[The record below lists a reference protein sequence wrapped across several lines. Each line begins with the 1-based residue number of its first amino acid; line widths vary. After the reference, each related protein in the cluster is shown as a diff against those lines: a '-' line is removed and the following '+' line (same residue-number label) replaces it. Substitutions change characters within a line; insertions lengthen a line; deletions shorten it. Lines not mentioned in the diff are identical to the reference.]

1 MAVHPLTVL
10 NRELAAR
17 GYHHKPTARL
27 LAELALL
34 LAMAAGGA
42 AAYFLLHGAVPKAAA
57 LLVMALGNLGITT
70 HTHSSSHNGT
80 SPKLWVNKALTLLG
94 YGVWFGTSAHYWW
107 NKHVAVHHA
116 TPNVVGLDDDVD
128 LLPWF
133 ALTEEQFQQGG
144 PLRRAYYR
152 VQWLV
157 VPLAVGLTAL
167 NMIRAS
173 WVYLAEAAR
182 DPRRRTPL
190 LWLDVAM
197 VCAHYLVWIG
207 IPLLWFPA
215 GQVIVFYL
223 LRSALLGWA
232 VFATA
237 APAHFPVEAR
247 FLPTE
252 GHASRGEYRKHSD
265 YLLLQTVTTVNYR
278 TGPLGRLL
286 CCGAE
291 FQIEH
296 HLFPGISHTWYPQI
310 SPLLQRFC
318 EENGYPYRTL
328 GWGEGIVKSLMVFK
342 RPKRVEPAL
351 EALRQR
357 VQTHLDAGL
366 EPMLA
371 EA

>member
-1 MAVHPLTVL
+1 MHPLTVL

-17 GYHHKPTARL
+17 GFHRKPTARL

-42 AAYFLLHGAVPKAAA
+42 AAYFLVHGIVLKAAA

-80 SPKLWVNKALTLLG
+80 SPRLWVNKALTLFG

-133 ALTEEQFQQGG
+133 ALTEEQFQEGG

-173 WVYLAEAAR
+173 WVYLAEAVR

-190 LWLDVAM
+190 WQQRQRAAHLLQVASGYGSFPIVLETMRECLQDVFDVPGLATVM
-197 VCAHYLVWIG
+197 RD
-207 IPLLWFPA
+207 
-215 GQVIVFYL
+215 
-223 LRSALLGWA
+223 LRSRSVRL
-232 VFATA
+232 
-237 APAHFPVEAR
+237 VE
-247 FLPTE
+247 
-252 GHASRGEYRKHSD
+252 
-265 YLLLQTVTTVNYR
+265 VTTTQPSPFAR
-278 TGPLGRLL
+278 SLL
-286 CCGAE
+286 FGYVAQFLYE
-291 FQIEH
+291 
-296 HLFPGISHTWYPQI
+296 GD
-310 SPLLQRFC
+310 SPLAERRAAALSLD
-318 EENGYPYRTL
+318 PTL
-328 GWGEGIVKSLMVFK
+328 
-342 RPKRVEPAL
+342 
-351 EALRQR
+351 
-357 VQTHLDAGL
+357 
-366 EPMLA
+366 
-371 EA
+371 

>member
-1 MAVHPLTVL
+1 MHPLTVL
-10 NRELAAR
+10 NQELAAR
-17 GYHHKPTARL
+17 GYHRKPTARL
-27 LAELALL
+27 LAGLALL
-34 LAMAAGGA
+34 LAMAGGGA
-42 AAYFLLHGAVPKAAA
+42 AAYLAVHGVAAKAAA
-57 LLVMALGNLGITT
+57 LLVMTLGNLGITT
-70 HTHSSSHNGT
+70 HTHSSSHNST
-80 SPKLWVNKALTLLG
+80 SRRLWVNKALTLFG

-133 ALTEEQFQQGG
+133 ALTEEQFRQGG
-144 PLRRAYYR
+144 ALRRAYYR
-152 VQWLV
+152 WQWVV

-173 WVYLAEAAR
+173 WAHLAAALR
-182 DPRRRTPL
+182 HRRRRTPL
-190 LWLDVAM
+190 LWLDLGA
-197 VCAHYLVWIG
+197 VCAHYGVWIG
-207 IPLLWFPA
+207 LPLLRFPA
-215 GQVIVFYL
+215 GEVIGLYL
-223 LRSALLGWA
+223 LRSVLLGWA
-232 VFATA
+232 VFVTA

-252 GHASRGEYRKHSD
+252 GHASRGEYRRHSD
-265 YLLLQTVTTVNYR
+265 YLLLQTVTTVNFR

-296 HLFPGISHTWYPQI
+296 HLFPGISHSWYPRI
-310 SPLLQRFC
+310 SPLLRRFC

-328 GWGEGIVKSLMVFK
+328 GWAEGVWKSLRVFK
-342 RPKRVEPAL
+342 HPKRVEPAL

-357 VQTHLDAGL
+357 VQADLDAGI
-366 EPMLA
+366 EPRLA